1 MEGSRASV
9 LGLIAALL
17 LTPAAPFAARA
28 IPMPDYALTLQSEI
42 PRLMQAN
49 VIPGAVVLI
58 RSPRRGD
65 WSAAFGTRAL
75 GTSEPMT
82 LADHFRVGSNTKT
95 MTATVILQLVQ
106 EGKLRLDDP
115 VARHLAGVPNGER
128 ITIANLLEMR
138 SGLFN
143 YSEDLAFNETLDR
156 DPGKVWTPQELLA
169 IGFSRPPAFAPGA
182 RFDYSNTNYV
192 LLGVLLEQLTGLPA
206 AEAFRRRLFQPLGLA
221 QTSLPA
227 ATDTS
232 IPAPHPR
239 GYAFGT
245 NVSTIRTYALPPQQQ
260 AEAQA
265 GRLLPSDETDAN
277 PSWAWTAGG
286 AIATAG
292 DLATWVKALVSGNLL
307 DPTLQRLRLAS
318 IRPTEPGN
326 PAGAGYGLGIVRFG
340 PAVYGH
346 DGQIPGFMSFMGH
359 DPRTGDTI
367 VVATNLATVPSGE
380 GAALVLAKAILRT
393 LYGAAAVSSKVRS
406 LATIQVGEADAGG
419 SGHIRSRARSQ
430 DSKASAGIGLARP

>member
-1 MEGSRASV
+1 MARTRAT
-9 LGLIAALL
+9 LGALVAALL
-17 LTPAAPFAARA
+17 LTPSPPLAAAAATPPTAAATAPARL
-28 IPMPDYALTLQSEI
+28 PDYAAELQAEI
-42 PRLMQAN
+42 PRLMRAN

-65 WSAAFGTRAL
+65 WSATFGTRAL

-106 EGKLRLDDP
+106 EGKLQIDDP
-115 VARHLAGVPNGER
+115 VAKHVAGVPNGER

-138 SGLFN
+138 SGL
-143 YSEDLAFNETLDR
+143 YSYTLDPAFNATLDR
-156 DPGKVWTPQELLA
+156 DPAKVWTPQELLA
-169 IGFSRPPAFAPGA
+169 IGFSKTPDLPAGA

-192 LLGVLLEQLTGLPA
+192 LLGVIIEQLTGMTA
-206 AEAFRRRLFQPLGLA
+206 AEAFRRRLFLPLGLA

-227 ATDTS
+227 AADAS
-232 IPAPHPR
+232 IPAPHPQ

-245 NVSTIRTYALPPQQQ
+245 NVSTIRTYALPPQQR
-260 AEAQA
+260 AAALA

-307 DPTLQRLRLAS
+307 GPAMQRQRLAS
-318 IRPTEPGN
+318 IRPTDPDN
-326 PAGAGYGLGIVRFG
+326 PTGAGYGLGIVRFG

-367 VVATNLATVPSGE
+367 VVATNLATVPDGE
-380 GAALVLAKAILRT
+380 GAALVIAKAVLRT
-393 LYGAAAVSSKVRS
+393 LYGAGAVPASDPAAQPLPVAKP
-406 LATIQVGEADAGG
+406 AG
-419 SGHIRSRARSQ
+419 
-430 DSKASAGIGLARP
+430 P

>member
-1 MEGSRASV
+1 MEGARGSV

-28 IPMPDYALTLQSEI
+28 VPMPDYALTLQSEI

-82 LADHFRVGSNTKT
+82 RVDHFRVGSNTKT

-115 VARHLAGVPNGER
+115 VAKYVAGVPNGER

-138 SGLFN
+138 SGLYSYTLDPTFN
-143 YSEDLAFNETLDR
+143 ATLDR

-206 AEAFRRRLFQPLGLA
+206 AEAFHRRLFQPLGLA

-227 ATDTS
+227 AADAS

-245 NVSTIRTYALPPQQQ
+245 NVSTIRTNALPPQQQ
-260 AEAQA
+260 AAALA
-265 GRLLPSDETDAN
+265 GRLQPRDETDAN
-277 PSWAWTAGG
+277 PSWGWTAGG
-286 AIATAG
+286 AISTAG

-307 DPTLQRLRLAS
+307 DPAMQRKRLAS

-326 PAGAGYGLGIVRFG
+326 SAGADYGLGIVRFG
-340 PAVYGH
+340 PQVYGH
-346 DGQIPGFMSFMGH
+346 DGQLPGFMSFMGH

-380 GAALVLAKAILRT
+380 GAALVLAKAIMRV
-393 LYGAAAVSSKVRS
+393 LYGDAA
-406 LATIQVGEADAGG
+406 LT
-419 SGHIRSRARSQ
+419 
-430 DSKASAGIGLARP
+430 SKASSSEDLTAG

>member
-1 MEGSRASV
+1 MAPTRATFGALV
-9 LGLIAALL
+9 AALL
-17 LTPAAPFAARA
+17 LMPSAPLATAAATPPAAAAPAAARL
-28 IPMPDYALTLQSEI
+28 PDYALTLQKEI
-42 PRLMQAN
+42 PQLMRAN

-65 WSAAFGTRAL
+65 WSAAFGIRAL

-115 VARHLAGVPNGER
+115 VAKHVAGVPNGER

-138 SGLFN
+138 SGL
-143 YSEDLAFNETLDR
+143 YSYTLDPAFNATLDR
-156 DPGKVWTPQELLA
+156 DPGKVWRPQELLA
-169 IGFSRPPAFAPGA
+169 IGFSKPLAFAPGA

-192 LLGVLLEQLTGLPA
+192 LLGVILEQLTGLPA
-206 AEAFRRRLFQPLGLA
+206 AEALRRRLFLPLGLA
-221 QTSLPA
+221 ETSLPA
-227 ATDTS
+227 AADAS

-245 NVSTIRTYALPPQQQ
+245 NVSTISTYALPPQQQ
-260 AEAQA
+260 AAALA
-265 GRLLPSDETDAN
+265 GRLQPSDETDAN

-307 DPTLQRLRLAS
+307 DPAMQRQRLAS
-318 IRPTEPGN
+318 VRPTEPGN
-326 PAGAGYGLGIVRFG
+326 PAGAGYGPGIVRFG
-340 PAVYGH
+340 PVVYGH

-359 DPRTGDTI
+359 DPRIGDTI
-367 VVATNLATVPSGE
+367 VVATNLATVPGGE
-380 GAALVLAKAILRT
+380 GAALVLAKVVLRT
-393 LYGAAAVSSKVRS
+393 LYGAGAVPGSDPAAQPVPTAKP
-406 LATIQVGEADAGG
+406 AG
-419 SGHIRSRARSQ
+419 
-430 DSKASAGIGLARP
+430 P

>member
-1 MEGSRASV
+1 
-9 LGLIAALL
+9 
-17 LTPAAPFAARA
+17 
-28 IPMPDYALTLQSEI
+28 
-42 PRLMQAN
+42 
-49 VIPGAVVLI
+49 
-58 RSPRRGD
+58 
-65 WSAAFGTRAL
+65 
-75 GTSEPMT
+75 
-82 LADHFRVGSNTKT
+82 
-95 MTATVILQLVQ
+95 
-106 EGKLRLDDP
+106 
-115 VARHLAGVPNGER
+115 VAKYVAGVPNGER

-138 SGLFN
+138 SGLYSYTLDPTFN
-143 YSEDLAFNETLDR
+143 ATLDR

-227 ATDTS
+227 AVDAS

-245 NVSTIRTYALPPQQQ
+245 NISTIRTYALPPQQQ
-260 AEAQA
+260 AAALA
-265 GRLLPSDETDAN
+265 GRLQPRDETDAN
-277 PSWAWTAGG
+277 PSWGWTAGG
-286 AIATAG
+286 AISTAG

-307 DPTLQRLRLAS
+307 DPAMQRKRLAS

-326 PAGAGYGLGIVRFG
+326 SAGADYGLGIVRFG
-340 PAVYGH
+340 PQVYGH
-346 DGQIPGFMSFMGH
+346 DGQLPGFMSFMGH

-380 GAALVLAKAILRT
+380 GAALVLAKAIMRV
-393 LYGAAAVSSKVRS
+393 LYGDAAVP
-406 LATIQVGEADAGG
+406 
-419 SGHIRSRARSQ
+419 
-430 DSKASAGIGLARP
+430 SKAPSSGDLPAG